1 MGKRHQAREMAIQ
14 MLYQNELGGSPVEEI
29 FRSFDLDS
37 LQEETETPAAGEER
51 DLPAASRAQAEES
64 FRRAKELVKGTLE
77 QRQRIDELIRLQ
89 ADNWRLE
96 RMPTIDRNILRL
108 AIFEMLSDP
117 SVPRVVVVDEAIELA
132 KKFGS
137 EDSGR
142 FVNGLLDGIL
152 NSRRL
157 EPEALASG
165 GST

>member
-1 MGKRHQAREMAIQ
+1 MGKRRRAREMAVQ
-14 MLYQNELGGSPVEEI
+14 MLYQNELGGSSVEEI
-29 FRSFDLDS
+29 FQSFDLAGF
-37 LQEETETPAAGEER
+37 LEETESPEEDAGRAA
-51 DLPAASRAQAEES
+51 AAVGKVQAEES
-64 FRRAKELVKGTLE
+64 FRRARELVEGTLE
-77 QRQRIDELIRLQ
+77 QRQRIDELIRIQ

-96 RMPTIDRNILRL
+96 RMPAIDRNILRL
-108 AIFEMLSDP
+108 AIYEMLSDP
-117 SVPRVVVVDEAIELA
+117 TVPRVVVVDEAIELA

-157 EPEALASG
+157 EPEASASG

>member
-1 MGKRHQAREMAIQ
+1 MGKRRRAREMAVQ

-29 FRSFDLDS
+29 FGNFDLDS
-37 LQEETETPAAGEER
+37 FLEEIETPAEDAGGV
-51 DLPAASRAQAEES
+51 ASVASRAHAEES
-64 FRRAKELVKGTLE
+64 FRRARELVAGTLE
-77 QRQRIDELIRLQ
+77 QKQRIDELIRLQ

-108 AIFEMLSDP
+108 AIFEMLSDQT
-117 SVPRVVVVDEAIELA
+117 VPRVVVVDEAVELA

-165 GST
+165 GSS